1 MIIGGYLMEWSFRG
15 YLEYQ
20 FLRTI
25 NARFLV
31 PWYDSVPQIGAV
43 LLVAGWW
50 SAGHGGALGR
60 RLIATPTP
68 LSWTGG
74 LGLGL
79 LVALLIVTHRPRV
92 DALIKASMPPLLP
105 SEVPKFIS
113 QRHLT
118 IRANSL
124 QSLEADWQRSYLRR
138 LDRAEVLA
146 RRRAGV
152 ATRSARLWAI
162 RGCPVRLAS
171 CVRRIY
177 DLYDA
182 IGLLNVPERGP
193 PVEPETIRGAAR

>member
-1 MIIGGYLMEWSFRG
+1 MIVGGYLMEWSFRG

-50 SAGHGGALGR
+50 SPAHAGEPGERH
-60 RLIATPTP
+60 IVKPTA

-74 LGLGL
+74 AGIGL
-79 LVALLIVTHRPRV
+79 LVVLLIVTHRPRV
-92 DALIKASMPPLLP
+92 DALTRASMPPLLP
-105 SEVPKFIS
+105 SEVSRFIS

-118 IRANSL
+118 IRANAIQL
-124 QSLEADWQRSYLRR
+124 QEADWQRSYLRR

-146 RRRAGV
+146 RRRLES
-152 ATRSARLWAI
+152 RRDP
-162 RGCPVRLAS
+162 RGSGPSVGPRHGWPLAS
-171 CVRRIY
+171 RA
-177 DLYDA
+177 L
-182 IGLLNVPERGP
+182 
-193 PVEPETIRGAAR
+193 